1 MLSWDASVASWS
13 VTLTTS
19 NRTRWRWG
27 WECLS
32 KSSGGGEV
40 RWMTEG
46 IRVRPVNF
54 WNPWGVAGIRFTVGG
69 GCGGSTEE
77 GVGRFW
83 DRDGS

>member
-1 MLSWDASVASWS
+1 
-13 VTLTTS
+13 
-19 NRTRWRWG
+19 
-27 WECLS
+27 
-32 KSSGGGEV
+32 
-40 RWMTEG
+40 MTEG